1 MVAMKSL
8 ITLLPFFLA
17 LTNALPQG
25 SLQGD
30 ANAAADVE
38 DPDVDLHENDSNNIE
53 LAASME
59 DAGIDVSSRWN
70 KTGSDTSIDV
80 DSGFAHGDGKIDS
93 SSRWNSTGF
102 ASSVDG
108 QFAAEMEEAGIDVSS
123 RWNRTSSSTNV
134 DVNLY
139 RDKNP
144 DYDVVIDPN
153 TCEGNAEIALMKWRS
168 NCKGFNA
175 VFRGSCYTD
184 APSKQKCCPLA
195 KRKSCE
201 HYWPANGE

>member
-25 SLQGD
+25 SLQGG

-38 DPDVDLHENDSNNIE
+38 DPGVDVHENDSNDIE

-59 DAGIDVSSRWN
+59 DAGIDVS
-70 KTGSDTSIDV
+70 T
-80 DSGFAHGDGKIDS
+80 
-93 SSRWNSTGF
+93 
-102 ASSVDG
+102 
-108 QFAAEMEEAGIDVSS
+108 
-123 RWNRTSSSTNV
+123 RWNRTSSSTDV

-168 NCKGFNA
+168 NCKAFNA

-201 HYWPANGE
+201 HYWPAKGE